1 VTIKIVITDVNL
13 RARTV
18 KKKPRKVHLF
28 KKADMGSLNKDIEQ
42 DPTRYIEDKNI
53 ENKTTEDL
61 PLVGSVTICIKA
73 LLFAISTDFELIAW
87 FVSQSIDDRLKSP
100 LKIIF
105 GSLPLLDIVMA
116 SMTSRNE

>member
-1 VTIKIVITDVNL
+1 ML
-13 RARTV
+13 
-18 KKKPRKVHLF
+18 
-28 KKADMGSLNKDIEQ
+28 
-42 DPTRYIEDKNI
+42 
-53 ENKTTEDL
+53 L

-116 SMTSRNE
+116 SMDFSSQSSINSIVLDGCL